1 MNIRSGTCS
10 HGGRRLWISGGEIL
24 FSDFWQI
31 MKMYK
36 CAVLVYIYAKQRL
49 WECRIWDE
57 ASVWMEICDF
67 WPCVCMSL
75 IFNSM
80 QICFSASVLPWMF
93 PVDVWY
99 IVPFFLN
106 IYSKNKRFCTKAAVT
121 PWRVFGLVYLLP
133 LRISIRTVH
142 SKERMPILKILV
154 K

>member
-10 HGGRRLWISGGEIL
+10 HGGRRLWTSGGEIL

-36 CAVLVYIYAKQRL
+36 YAVLVYIYAKQRL

-57 ASVWMEICDF
+57 ASDWMEICDF
-67 WPCVCMSL
+67 WSYVCMSL

-93 PVDVWY
+93 SVDVWY

-106 IYSKNKRFCTKAAVT
+106 IYSKNKGFCTKLPQHDFRYWFCINIHLVLYIYAIFQ
-121 PWRVFGLVYLLP
+121 PDYSVF
-133 LRISIRTVH
+133 
-142 SKERMPILKILV
+142 MQFFA
-154 K
+154 